1 MDDYWREVRV
11 SIPLRIWTR
20 NYYGTISGISMFGA
34 VDPMYMMM
42 LIKLLGSDYVVWD
55 KQATIYF
62 KKPGKTQLTACFQID
77 DNELNLIRKT
87 LESEPSITRTY
98 PVDLKDKTGS
108 VCSTIDKVIHIKKRV
123 R

>member
-1 MDDYWREVRV
+1 
-11 SIPLRIWTR
+11 
-20 NYYGTISGISMFGA
+20 MFGA

-98 PVDLKDKTGS
+98 PVDLKDKTGG